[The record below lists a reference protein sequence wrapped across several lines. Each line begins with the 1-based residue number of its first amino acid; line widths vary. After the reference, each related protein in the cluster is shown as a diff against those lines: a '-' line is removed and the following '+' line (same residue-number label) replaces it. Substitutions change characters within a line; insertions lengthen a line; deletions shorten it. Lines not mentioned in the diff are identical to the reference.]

1 MNIDCWVIAQSKE
14 DIVSRQVC
22 LLYSVVI
29 AKTMVVFGYTRN
41 LDECSYVRLC
51 QGSIIPYWSLTL

>member
-1 MNIDCWVIAQSKE
+1 MNIECWVIAQSEE

-29 AKTMVVFGYTRN
+29 AKTMVVFGSTRT
-41 LDECSYVRLC
+41 LDECIAMLGCTKVRL
-51 QGSIIPYWSLTL
+51 YLTGR

>member
-1 MNIDCWVIAQSKE
+1 MNIECWVIAQSK

-29 AKTMVVFGYTRN
+29 AKTMVVFGYTRT
-41 LDECSYVRLC
+41 LDECIAMLSCTKVRL
-51 QGSIIPYWSLTL
+51 YLTGR